1 MMATREL
8 EMEGW
13 CDSCHPEADNTSHGG
28 EEWQRNALSRVL
40 SRVVE
45 RLEPPSLVESL
56 RSQGGIAVEEL
67 FDALTEEGL
76 LRKEGPPSG
85 GC

>member
-8 EMEGW
+8 EMEGG
-13 CDSCHPEADNTSHGG
+13 CDSCHSMTDSTLHGG
-28 EEWQRNALSRVL
+28 KDWQRNALSRVL

-56 RSQGGIAVEEL
+56 RSQGDIAVEEL

>member
-1 MMATREL
+1 MANSDE
-8 EMEGW
+8 
-13 CDSCHPEADNTSHGG
+13 D
-28 EEWQRNALSRVL
+28 WQKSALSRVL

-45 RLEPPSLVESL
+45 GLEPPSLVESL
-56 RSQGGIAVEEL
+56 RFQRDVVIGEL

-76 LRKEGPPSG
+76 LRREGPSPG